1 MAEKGL
7 RLAKTDGAFFSKI
20 TTTITKL
27 LIPTKIG
34 INGMLISMKRNN
46 VIKTYYDYINHNEK
60 SKDSK
65 ANLEKKYEN
74 AVVLYLE
81 ALDKYIME
89 SVYKRVKNKIATTY
103 EENALSRYY
112 NVVHLKETQYVEY
125 KYKKQEFL
133 LELDYESLK
142 SNKKEK
148 MLDKYKTFY
157 ADKMNSLY
165 KGLLKNYSVQLAD
178 KVISENEESKQR
190 IYNDIFENLE
200 KYTTNIL
207 PIKIEEG
214 SEVGYKDIVYHY
226 DKFNTFLTGK
236 LDKRDIIEKKMI
248 LLGISRKLFTHSLPL
263 VVAEQCYESLLKDNR
278 HLIISSP
285 NNKKQ
290 DMAYQQLI
298 ALIEDYKV
306 NLLSTKIYWENPK
319 DKEEY
324 KEFWDKYQEIE
335 KEKNTSEEKAK
346 KKEILFIK
354 SDIKQIEGTGLQ
366 AKHII
371 RYYKK
376 KLVQLGVM
384 KHLKNTY
391 TECTS
396 IKLKGT
402 KQYRQQL
409 ITPIA
414 RRTSIKKSKIR
425 RCANET
431 NSRHKL

>member
-1 MAEKGL
+1 MILNMAEKGL

-34 INGMLISMKRNN
+34 INGMLISMKRSN
-46 VIKTYYDYINHNEK
+46 VVKTYHEYVNHNEK
-60 SKDSK
+60 SKESK

-103 EENALSRYY
+103 EENALSKYY

-142 SNKKEK
+142 GNKKEK
-148 MLDKYKTFY
+148 ILGKYKTFY

-178 KVISENEESKQR
+178 KVVSESEENKEK

-214 SEVGYKDIVYHY
+214 TEPAYKDIVYLY
-226 DKFNTFLTGK
+226 DKFNSFLTGK
-236 LDKRDIIEKKMI
+236 LDKRDIIEKRMI

-285 NNKKQ
+285 NSKKQ
-290 DMAYQQLI
+290 SMAYELLI
-298 ALIEDYKV
+298 TLLEDYNI
-306 NLLSTKIYWENPK
+306 NLLSTKIYWEKPTE
-319 DKEEY
+319 KEEY
-324 KEFWDKYQEIE
+324 QKFWDKYQEIE
-335 KEKNTSEEKAK
+335 KAKSSEEQ
-346 KKEILFIK
+346 KEKQKQILYIK
-354 SDIKQIEGTGLQ
+354 SDIQKIQGTGLQ
-366 AKHII
+366 SKHVVKF
-371 RYYKK
+371 YKK
-376 KLVQLGVM
+376 KLVELGVM
-384 KHLKNTY
+384 KHLKNAYAKT
-391 TECTS
+391 TNV
-396 IKLKGT
+396 KLKG
-402 KQYRQQL
+402 K
-409 ITPIA
+409 
-414 RRTSIKKSKIR
+414 
-425 RCANET
+425 NHE
-431 NSRHKL
+431 KLAKRG

>member
-27 LIPTKIG
+27 LIPTKLG

-46 VIKTYYDYINHNEK
+46 VVKTYYEYINHNEK
-60 SKDSK
+60 SKENK

-89 SVYKRVKNKIATTY
+89 SVYKRVKNKVATTY
-103 EENALSRYY
+103 EETALSKYY

-125 KYKKQEFL
+125 KYRKQEFL
-133 LELDYESLK
+133 LELDYEGLK
-142 SNKKEK
+142 NNKKEK
-148 MLDKYKTFY
+148 ILEKYKTFY

-178 KVISENEESKQR
+178 KVVSESEENKEK

-214 SEVGYKDIVYHY
+214 SEPAYKDIVYHY
-226 DKFNTFLTGK
+226 DKFNSFLTGK
-236 LDKRDIIEKKMI
+236 LDKRDIIEKRMT

-263 VVAEQCYESLLKDNR
+263 VVAEQCYESLLKEAR

-285 NNKKQ
+285 NSKKQ
-290 DMAYQQLI
+290 SMAYEL
-298 ALIEDYKV
+298 LLMLLEDYNV
-306 NLLSTKIYWENPK
+306 NLLSTKIYWEKPIE
-319 DKEEY
+319 KEEY
-324 KEFWDKYQEIE
+324 QKFWDAYQEIE
-335 KEKNTSEEKAK
+335 KTKSPVEQKVNKKQILYIKN
-346 KKEILFIK
+346 
-354 SDIKQIEGTGLQ
+354 DIKRIEGTGLQ
-366 AKHII
+366 AKHVIQF
-371 RYYKK
+371 YKK
-376 KLVQLGVM
+376 KLVELGAM
-384 KHLKNTY
+384 KHLKNAYAKNTNVKL
-391 TECTS
+391 TGKKHEELAKRAQS
-396 IKLKGT
+396 I
-402 KQYRQQL
+402 
-409 ITPIA
+409 
-414 RRTSIKKSKIR
+414 
-425 RCANET
+425 
-431 NSRHKL
+431 

>member
-1 MAEKGL
+1 MILKMAEKGL

-20 TTTITKL
+20 TTTISKL

-46 VIKTYYDYINHNEK
+46 VIKTYYEYINHNEK
-60 SKDSK
+60 SKDTK

-89 SVYKRVKNKIATTY
+89 SVYKRVKNKIATSY

-148 MLDKYKTFY
+148 MLEKYKTFY
-157 ADKMNSLY
+157 ADRMNGLY

-178 KVISENEESKQR
+178 KVISENEESKQK
-190 IYNDIFENLE
+190 IYNDIFESLE
-200 KYTTNIL
+200 KYVINIL

-214 SEVGYKDIVYHY
+214 SEPAYKEIVYDY
-226 DKFNTFLTGK
+226 DKFNSFLAGK
-236 LDKRDIIEKKMI
+236 LDKRDTIEKRMT

-263 VVAEQCYESLLKDNR
+263 VVAEQCYDSLLRENR

-290 DMAYQQLI
+290 DMAYKQIL
-298 ALIEDYKV
+298 ALLEDYKV
-306 NLLSTKIYWENPK
+306 NLLSTKIYWDKPK
-319 DKEEY
+319 DKEDY

-335 KEKNTSEEKAK
+335 KSRSSAEEKAK
-346 KKEILFIK
+346 KKEILFLK
-354 SDIKQIEGTGLQ
+354 NDIKQIEGTGLQ
-366 AKHII
+366 AKHIVQF
-371 RYYKK
+371 YKK
-376 KLVQLGVM
+376 KLVELGEM
-384 KHLKNTY
+384 KHLKNAYAQT
-391 TECTS
+391 TNIT
-396 IKLKGT
+396 LKG
-402 KQYRQQL
+402 
-409 ITPIA
+409 
-414 RRTSIKKSKIR
+414 KKHEELAKR
-425 RCANET
+425 AQ
-431 NSRHKL
+431 

>member
-1 MAEKGL
+1 MILNMAEKGL

-27 LIPTKIG
+27 LIPTKLG

-46 VIKTYYDYINHNEK
+46 VVKTYYEYINHNEK
-60 SKDSK
+60 SKENK
-65 ANLEKKYEN
+65 GNLEKKYEN

-89 SVYKRVKNKIATTY
+89 SVYKRVKNKVATTY
-103 EENALSRYY
+103 EENALSKYY

-133 LELDYESLK
+133 LELDYEGLK
-142 SNKKEK
+142 TNKKEK
-148 MLDKYKTFY
+148 ILEKYKTFY

-178 KVISENEESKQR
+178 KVVCESEENKEK

-214 SEVGYKDIVYHY
+214 TEPAYKDIVYHY
-226 DKFNTFLTGK
+226 DKFNSFLTGK
-236 LDKRDIIEKKMI
+236 LDKRDIIEKRMT

-263 VVAEQCYESLLKDNR
+263 VVVEQCYESLLKETR

-285 NNKKQ
+285 NSKKQ
-290 DMAYQQLI
+290 SMAYEL
-298 ALIEDYKV
+298 LLMLLEDYNV
-306 NLLSTKIYWENPK
+306 NLLSTKIYWEKPK
-319 DKEEY
+319 EKEEY
-324 KEFWDKYQEIE
+324 QKFWDAYQEIE
-335 KEKNTSEEKAK
+335 KTKSSVEQKVSNKQILYLKN
-346 KKEILFIK
+346 
-354 SDIKQIEGTGLQ
+354 DIKKIEGTGLQ
-366 AKHII
+366 SKHII
-371 RYYKK
+371 QFYKK
-376 KLVQLGVM
+376 KLVELGAM

-391 TECTS
+391 SKTTNVKLTGKNHKMFKETEKT
-396 IKLKGT
+396 
-402 KQYRQQL
+402 
-409 ITPIA
+409 A
-414 RRTSIKKSKIR
+414 
-425 RCANET
+425 
-431 NSRHKL
+431 

>member
-20 TTTITKL
+20 TTTISKL

-46 VIKTYYDYINHNEK
+46 VIKTYYEYINHNEK
-60 SKDSK
+60 SKDTK

-89 SVYKRVKNKIATTY
+89 SVYKRVKNKIATSY

-148 MLDKYKTFY
+148 MLEKYKTFY
-157 ADKMNSLY
+157 ADRMNGLY

-178 KVISENEESKQR
+178 KVISENEESKQK
-190 IYNDIFENLE
+190 IYNDIFETE
-200 KYTTNIL
+200 I
-207 PIKIEEG
+207 
-214 SEVGYKDIVYHY
+214 GYKDIVNHY

-236 LDKRDIIEKKMI
+236 LDKRDIIEKRML

-263 VVAEQCYESLLKDNR
+263 VVAEQCYESLLKENR

-290 DMAYQQLI
+290 DMAYKQIL
-298 ALIEDYKV
+298 ALLEDYKV
-306 NLLSTKIYWENPK
+306 NLLSTKIYWDKPK
-319 DKEEY
+319 DKEDY

-335 KEKNTSEEKAK
+335 KSRSSAEEKAK
-346 KKEILFIK
+346 KKEILFLK
-354 SDIKQIEGTGLQ
+354 NDIKQIEGTGLQ
-366 AKHII
+366 AKHIVQF
-371 RYYKK
+371 YKK
-376 KLVQLGVM
+376 KLVELGEM
-384 KHLKNTY
+384 KHLKNAYAQT
-391 TECTS
+391 TNIT
-396 IKLKGT
+396 LKG
-402 KQYRQQL
+402 
-409 ITPIA
+409 
-414 RRTSIKKSKIR
+414 KKHEELAKR
-425 RCANET
+425 AQ
-431 NSRHKL
+431 

>member
-27 LIPTKIG
+27 LIPTKLG

-46 VIKTYYDYINHNEK
+46 VVKAYYEYTNHNEK
-60 SKDSK
+60 SKESK

-133 LELDYESLK
+133 LELDYEGLK
-142 SNKKEK
+142 NNKKEK
-148 MLDKYKTFY
+148 ILEKYKTFY

-178 KVISENEESKQR
+178 KVVSESEENKEK

-214 SEVGYKDIVYHY
+214 SEPAYKDIVYHY
-226 DKFNTFLTGK
+226 DKFNSFLTGK
-236 LDKRDIIEKKMI
+236 LDKRDIIEKRMT
-248 LLGISRKLFTHSLPL
+248 LLGISRKIFTHSLPL
-263 VVAEQCYESLLKDNR
+263 VVAEQCYESLLKETR

-285 NNKKQ
+285 NSKKQ
-290 DMAYQQLI
+290 SMAYEL
-298 ALIEDYKV
+298 LLMLLEDYNV
-306 NLLSTKIYWENPK
+306 NLLSTKIYWEKPNE
-319 DKEEY
+319 KEEY
-324 KEFWDKYQEIE
+324 QKFWDEYQEIE
-335 KEKNTSEEKAK
+335 KARSSVEQKASKKQILYLKN
-346 KKEILFIK
+346 
-354 SDIKQIEGTGLQ
+354 DIKKIEGTGLQ
-366 AKHII
+366 SKHII
-371 RYYKK
+371 KFYKK
-376 KLVQLGVM
+376 KLVELGAM

-391 TECTS
+391 AKT
-396 IKLKGT
+396 INVKLTGKNHKTFNKT
-402 KQYRQQL
+402 KK
-409 ITPIA
+409 TA
-414 RRTSIKKSKIR
+414 
-425 RCANET
+425 
-431 NSRHKL
+431 